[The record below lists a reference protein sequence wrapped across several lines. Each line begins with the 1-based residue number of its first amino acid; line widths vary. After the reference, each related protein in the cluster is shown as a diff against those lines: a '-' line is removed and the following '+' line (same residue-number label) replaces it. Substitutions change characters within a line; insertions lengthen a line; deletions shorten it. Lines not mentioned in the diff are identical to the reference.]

1 MSNDVLKP
9 TPQLLIKLGSI
20 ITHYEELNSEHGHQ
34 LDKAAIDSLMR
45 NEDVIEWFNGMNK
58 MAFLPLKRNNPSNQK

>member
-1 MSNDVLKP
+1 MANDVLKP

-20 ITHYEELNSEHGHQ
+20 ITHYEELNSAHGHE

-45 NEDVIEWFNGMNK
+45 NEDIIEWFEGMRK
-58 MAFLPLKRNNPSNQK
+58 MAFLPVKRNQ

>member
-1 MSNDVLKP
+1 MANDVLKP

-20 ITHYEELNSEHGHQ
+20 ITHYEELNSKDGHE

-45 NEDVIEWFNGMNK
+45 NQDVIEWFEGMRK
-58 MAFLPLKRNNPSNQK
+58 MAFLPVKRTQ